1 MRNFSVFDGSLSLEG
16 LDLRLSPSS
25 LFAGGVHV
33 HPHFHHVPPHFGHV
47 MDSDPLPD
55 PEPSPGQDP
64 GMDTPVTPPPL
75 PPSGPV
81 GPGTT

>member
-1 MRNFSVFDGSLSLEG
+1 MRFYSEFDGSLSLEG
-16 LDLRLSPSS
+16 LDLRLSPSTL
-25 LFAGGVHV
+25 LFGGVHV
-33 HPHFHHVPPHFGHV
+33 PHHFQYV
-47 MDSDPLPD
+47 MESDPLPD

>member
-1 MRNFSVFDGSLSLEG
+1 MRFYSAFDGSLSLEG
-16 LDLRLSPSS
+16 LDLRLSPST
-25 LFAGGVHV
+25 LLGGGLHV
-33 HPHFHHVPPHFGHV
+33 SPHVDYV